1 MATITDL
8 SASDSGSTSMGV
20 INTNFDNL
28 NTDKI
33 EADSVDTLTNKTIDA
48 DGTGNAISNLD
59 TANTKT
65 SAKSGLDTT
74 FVTGTKGSTDEL
86 GKWNSDGDMVSAGVS
101 VTTTAPTTAS
111 TDTTIPTSQ
120 AVQEAITAQMLTK
133 EFFVPVT
140 AGNTLTSAYDTA
152 VGDFPTNTPDS
163 AQVLYFVFNIPSN
176 FTSLTSVKL
185 VMIPDATETIQYD
198 VDVDY
203 GASGES
209 RTANSATISNQTESA
224 TADVIL
230 VGSDI
235 KSALANVQANDYVGM
250 KITSDTTQLRV
261 LGLKVVYS

>member
-1 MATITDL
+1 MSTITSL
-8 SASDSGSTSMGV
+8 ASGDSGSTSLGV
-20 INTNFDNL
+20 INTNFTNL

-33 EADSVDTLTNKTIDA
+33 EDDSTDTLTNKTIDGDLNTITDLAYSSIKSTSRSGA
-48 DGTGNAISNLD
+48 DVTL
-59 TANTKT
+59 
-65 SAKSGLDTT
+65 
-74 FVTGTKGSTDEL
+74 VTGTKGSTDEL
-86 GKWNSDGDMVSAGVS
+86 GKWNIDGDLVTAGVTI
-101 VTTTAPTTAS
+101 TTTAPTTAS
-111 TDTTIPTSQ
+111 TDTTLPTSQ

-140 AGNTLTSAYDTA
+140 ANNLLATPYDTA
-152 VGDFPTNTPDS
+152 VGDFATNTPDS

-203 GASGES
+203 GANGES
-209 RTANSATISNQTESA
+209 STANSATISNQNESA
-224 TADVIL
+224 TSGVIL

-235 KSALANVQANDYVGM
+235 KSALVNVQANDYVGM

-261 LGLKVVYS
+261 LGLKVIYA

>member
-1 MATITDL
+1 MAQTLLQNT
-8 SASDSGSTSMGV
+8 DSGSASMGI
-20 INTNFDNL
+20 INDNFTEL
-28 NTDKI
+28 YTDKI
-33 EADSVDTLTNKTIDA
+33 EATQTVALTNKTIDG
-48 DGTGNAISNLD
+48 DLNTLQDIPYSAIKS
-59 TANTKT
+59 T
-65 SAKSGLDTT
+65 SRSGSDTT
-74 FVTGTKGSTDEL
+74 LVTGTKGSTDEL
-86 GKWNSDGDMVSAGVS
+86 AKWNSDGDLVTAGVTI
-101 VTTTAPTTAS
+101 TTTAPTTAS
-111 TDTTIPTSQ
+111 LDTTIPTSQ

-152 VGDFPTNTPDS
+152 VGDFATNTPDA

-203 GASGES
+203 GANGES

-235 KSALANVQANDYVGM
+235 KSALVNVQANDYVGM

-261 LGLKVVYS
+261 LGLKVVYA